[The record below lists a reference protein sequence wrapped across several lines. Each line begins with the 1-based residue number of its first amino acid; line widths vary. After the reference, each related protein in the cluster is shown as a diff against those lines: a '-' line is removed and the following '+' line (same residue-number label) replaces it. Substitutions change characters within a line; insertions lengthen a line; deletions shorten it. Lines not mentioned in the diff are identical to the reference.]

1 MKNEPGE
8 YHSLVVGVPEVP
20 AAAAAYGE
28 EKYKVPLRSSQ
39 NIPRGTYSRQV
50 ANKFL

>member
-20 AAAAAYGE
+20 AAAAAAYGE

-39 NIPRGTYSRQV
+39 NIPRGTAGGKKSS
-50 ANKFL
+50 